1 MVLNADGTVA
11 DGGKYISTGMTAR
24 AANSDVSYTIVVP
37 GDIDGDGNITSLD
50 AVYILRAITG
60 DIALDT
66 YSQKLAG
73 DVDGDG
79 YVTALDAVRILR
91 YNIGME
97 DDT

>member
-1 MVLNADGTVA
+1 MLF
-11 DGGKYISTGMTAR
+11 R
-24 AANSDVSYTIVVP
+24 SYTIVVP